1 MTQSLQHSKLSPVVI
16 HLLKGILFRH
26 ENATLWQDLL
36 DVENEVRD
44 YISVLGLE
52 LQIDDSEGFAWFSQ
66 QTISLDD
73 NADKEKALPRLVARR
88 QLSYSISLLCVLLR
102 KKLVEADATGD
113 QIRIIVSR
121 SELQN
126 AMLVYMPTKNNE
138 AQLNEQ
144 INTTINKVTEL
155 GFLRKLKADGENLEI
170 QRIIIA
176 LVDADWATSLNEK
189 LLIYKI
195 YATNAD

>member
-1 MTQSLQHSKLSPVVI
+1 MTLTVQHSKLSPVVI

-26 ENATLWQDLL
+26 ENTQLWQDLQ

-44 YISVLGLE
+44 YIAVLGLE
-52 LQIDDSEGFAWFSQ
+52 LQIDDSEGFAWLSQ
-66 QTISLDD
+66 QTLSIDD
-73 NADKEKALPRLVARR
+73 STDKEKTLPRLVARR
-88 QLSYSISLLCVLLR
+88 QLSYSISLLCVWLR

-113 QIRIIVSR
+113 QIRVIISR

-126 AMLVYMPTKNNE
+126 SMLVYMPQKSNE
-138 AQLNEQ
+138 AQTNEQ
-144 INTTINKVTEL
+144 INTAINKVIEL

-176 LVDADWATSLNEK
+176 LVDADWATSFNEK
-189 LLIYKI
+189 LTTYQN
-195 YATNAD
+195 YATNAA